1 MQKIDDGF
9 WLTLGLYELNKSL
22 ALVDQRSPASRDDMT
37 ANQALVEFAF
47 KKRRNK
53 AKAQTRQHLLTCFQF
68 AAREDCSK
76 WARDGL
82 PPLLDALAHAWHD
95 RRDSPCKAFM
105 HSEEE
110 NVSSRLDPSRLSF
123 RFGVIAL

>member
-68 AAREDCSK
+68 AAREDAANGLEMAYPRS
-76 WARDGL
+76 WTRWHMRGTIEETRLARHSCIRRRRMFH
-82 PPLLDALAHAWHD
+82 LDWILVDFLFVLA
-95 RRDSPCKAFM
+95 
-105 HSEEE
+105 
-110 NVSSRLDPSRLSF
+110 
-123 RFGVIAL
+123 